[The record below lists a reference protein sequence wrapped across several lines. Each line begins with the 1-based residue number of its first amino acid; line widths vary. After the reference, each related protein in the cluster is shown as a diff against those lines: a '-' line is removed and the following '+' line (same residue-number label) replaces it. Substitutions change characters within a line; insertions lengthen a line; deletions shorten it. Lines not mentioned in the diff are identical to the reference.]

1 MKGNTAQEKQILRKL
16 RCMKQLW
23 ATRPAMQYWL
33 LQGTAL
39 TSPET
44 WNVSCVYLDAS
55 FLKHFDAF
63 SKCHTQ
69 IRFRP
74 LILQGLKWILLP

>member
-1 MKGNTAQEKQILRKL
+1 
-16 RCMKQLW
+16 MKQLW
-23 ATRPAMQYWL
+23 AIRPAMQDWV
-33 LQGTAL
+33 LQGTVL
-39 TSPET
+39 ISPES
-44 WNVSCVYLDAS
+44 WIVSCVYLDAS

-74 LILQGLKWILLP
+74 LILEELKWILLP